1 MKKNRNYNHYC
12 NRRNKPKKKLA
23 DINIAVYDDLGLDR
37 VGKDLN
43 LIYENISEADVRNL
57 NISKT
62 EKVLSQIEK
71 SKCYHLTVM
80 PLIMYG
86 ARLNTIFLEKY
97 LAKVILA
104 HPEYLYYLR
113 PMGDTEYGLCGT
125 DPNMFAVVN
134 SKIAY
139 NLYCHMR
146 ELDKE
151 QYIHPHKIIAQLKEF
166 LIRIGYTEENADIFI
181 ENCINDD

>member
-125 DPNMFAVVN
+125 D
-134 SKIAY
+134 
-139 NLYCHMR
+139 
-146 ELDKE
+146 
-151 QYIHPHKIIAQLKEF
+151 
-166 LIRIGYTEENADIFI
+166 
-181 ENCINDD
+181 